1 MSFSRIC
8 ILSLTHSSLLDQLR
22 RSVNKGKWLTWICLK
37 ITGQNVYVFII
48 IYLFNR
54 NPPSGCGYKV
64 GFDQFV
70 FTYVYDTDTVATE
83 SSDN

>member
-1 MSFSRIC
+1 MSMYLL
-8 ILSLTHSSLLDQLR
+8 LS
-22 RSVNKGKWLTWICLK
+22 
-37 ITGQNVYVFII
+37 
-48 IYLFNR
+48 IYSIET
-54 NPPSGCGYKV
+54 PPSGCGYKV

>member
-1 MSFSRIC
+1 M
-8 ILSLTHSSLLDQLR
+8 
-22 RSVNKGKWLTWICLK
+22 TWICH
-37 ITGQNVYVFII
+37 NVYVFII

-54 NPPSGCGYKV
+54 KTPSGCGFKV